1 MSDRPM
7 LQRGSSGDYVEQV
20 QSLLARIGYDS
31 VGSADAVF
39 GPATEVGVRA
49 FQGDK
54 GLVVDGIVGPNTW
67 AAIEDAAGFGG
78 QVL

>member
-7 LQRGSSGDYVEQV
+7 LQRGSSGDDVEQV

-31 VGSADAVF
+31 VGAAD
-39 GPATEVGVRA
+39 GV
-49 FQGDK
+49 
-54 GLVVDGIVGPNTW
+54 
-67 AAIEDAAGFGG
+67 FGG